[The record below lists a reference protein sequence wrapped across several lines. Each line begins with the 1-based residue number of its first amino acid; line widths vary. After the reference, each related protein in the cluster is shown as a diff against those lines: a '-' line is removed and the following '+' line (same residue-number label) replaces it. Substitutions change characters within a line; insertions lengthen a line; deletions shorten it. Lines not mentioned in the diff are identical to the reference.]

1 MPRKLDSDSQIGRR
15 LKLRDLHLFFT
26 VVQHGSMAKAA
37 VQLGISQPAVS
48 EVIAD
53 LEHTLDA
60 RLFDRR
66 PRGVEPTPYGK
77 ALLTRTRAVFDEL
90 RQGVN
95 DIAFLADPAVGELR
109 IGCPA
114 AALATFLLQLI
125 QEFSETHPKV
135 VLRVSEVPISSYS
148 GLRERTHDLHLE
160 WCVSPFSRDDVG
172 NDVNVEFLFDDHL
185 VVVAGLQSRWAR
197 RRKID
202 LAELH
207 AEPWIIGP
215 YNTANY
221 VHIAEAFRATGLAM
235 PRVALET
242 HSVSLRAHFLLTG
255 RFIGAMPRSVASRSA
270 VKILP
275 VELPVRPWPFAVFT
289 LKDRTLSPPVDR
301 FIVHLRNFARSKPG
315 GRSTR
320 HR

>member
-15 LKLRDLHLFFT
+15 LTLRDLHLFFT

-37 VQLGISQPAVS
+37 VQLGISQPSVS
-48 EVIAD
+48 EVIAG
-53 LEHTLDA
+53 LERTFDA

-66 PRGVEPTPYGK
+66 PRGVEPTLYGK

-95 DIAFLADPAVGELR
+95 DIEFLTDPAVGEVR

-114 AALATFLLQLI
+114 AALATFLLHLI
-125 QEFSETHPKV
+125 QEFSEAYPKV
-135 VLRVSEVPISSYS
+135 VLRVSEVPVASYS
-148 GLRERTHDLHLE
+148 GLRERMHDLHLE
-160 WCVSPFSRDDVG
+160 WCVPPFSRDDVG

-185 VVVAGLQSRWAR
+185 VVVAGLHSQWAR

-207 AEPWIIGP
+207 GQSWILGP
-215 YNTANY
+215 PNTANY
-221 VHIAEAFRATGLAM
+221 AHISEAFRARGLTM
-235 PRVALET
+235 PRIALET

-255 RFIGAMPRSVASRSA
+255 RFIGAMPKSVASQSP

-275 VELPVRPWPFAVFT
+275 VELPVRPWPFAIFT
-289 LKDRTLSPPVDR
+289 LKDRTLSPTADR
-301 FIVHLRNFARSKPG
+301 FIAHLRNFARSNAANGPP
-315 GRSTR
+315 R

>member
-15 LKLRDLHLFFT
+15 LSLRDLHLFFT

-37 VQLGISQPAVS
+37 AQLGISQPSVS

-53 LEHTLDA
+53 LEQTLDA

-66 PRGVEPTPYGK
+66 PRGVEPTLYGR

-95 DIAFLADPAVGELR
+95 DIEFLSDPAIGEVR

-114 AALATFLLQLI
+114 AALATFLLHLI
-125 QEFSETHPKV
+125 QEFSETYPKV
-135 VLRVSEVPISSYS
+135 VLRVSEVPVASYS
-148 GLRERTHDLHLE
+148 GLRERKHDLHLE
-160 WCVSPFSRDDVG
+160 WCVPPFSRDDVG
-172 NDVNVEFLFDDHL
+172 NDVNVEFLFDDHS

-207 AEPWIIGP
+207 AEPWILGP
-215 YNTANY
+215 PSTANY
-221 VHIAEAFRATGLAM
+221 AHIAEAFRARGLAV
-235 PRVALET
+235 PKVALET
-242 HSVSLRAHFLLTG
+242 HSVPLRAHFLLTG
-255 RFIGAMPRSVASRSA
+255 GYIGAMPRSVASRSP

-289 LKDRTLSPPVDR
+289 LKDRTLSPAVDR
-301 FIVHLRNFARSKPG
+301 FIAHLRNFARSIPAN
-315 GRSTR
+315 RPTR
-320 HR
+320 HP